1 MKKTLVILG
10 CLATAVAL
18 AVPFAPI
25 SYVDATAS
33 NVLQQAKTYTDNHTP
48 TIDLSAYVAKSNANL
63 RADTATNVVWKSVVK
78 NGIEYIYA
86 YSNNTNIL
94 NGVGQ

>member
-1 MKKTLVILG
+1 MKKTLIVLG
-10 CLATAVAL
+10 CLAAAVAL

-25 SYVDATAS
+25 SYVDNGLS
-33 NVLQQAKTYTDNHTP
+33 NVLHQAKSYTDTHTP
-48 TIDLSAYVAKSNANL
+48 EIDLSAYVAKSNANL
-63 RADTATNVVWKSVVK
+63 RADTTTNVVWKSVIK